1 LAKLLLLEWI
11 VVGWG
16 QLEIQMSDSVVM
28 LEMFAMVILE
38 LVIWKKFLLGDQV
51 RC

>member
-1 LAKLLLLEWI
+1 LFLEWI

-28 LEMFAMVILE
+28 LEMFAMVKLE
-38 LVIWKKFLLGDQV
+38 MVISNENWSGGQE